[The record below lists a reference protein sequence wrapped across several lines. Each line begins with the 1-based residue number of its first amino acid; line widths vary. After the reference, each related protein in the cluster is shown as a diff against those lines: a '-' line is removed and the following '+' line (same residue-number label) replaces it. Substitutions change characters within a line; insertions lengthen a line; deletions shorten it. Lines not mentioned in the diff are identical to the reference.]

1 MDMRFLMKQAK
12 EMQKKMETIK
22 AQLANR
28 EIKVASGGGMVE
40 ITINGEQEIKEINI
54 NPDIIDPEDKEM
66 LEDLVLAAINEGMR
80 QSKEMV
86 SEEMKKLTGGVN
98 LPGLF

>member
-1 MDMRFLMKQAK
+1 
-12 EMQKKMETIK
+12 MEK
-22 AQLANR
+22 FYKL
-28 EIKVASGGGMVE
+28 
-40 ITINGEQEIKEINI
+40 EQEIKELIQ
-54 NPDIIDPEDKEM
+54 PDIIDPEDKEM

>member
-12 EMQKKMETIK
+12 EMQKKMETIR
-22 AQLANR
+22 AQLADR
-28 EIKVASGGGMVE
+28 EVKVASGGGMVE
-40 ITINGEQEIKEINI
+40 ITINGEQEIKEIHI

-66 LEDLVLAAINEGMR
+66 LEDLVLAAVNEGIR

-86 SEEMKKLTGGVN
+86 SGEMKKLTGGVN
-98 LPGLF
+98 IPGLF

>member
-12 EMQKKMETIK
+12 EMQKKMEAIK
-22 AQLANR
+22 TQLANR

-66 LEDLVLAAINEGMR
+66 LEDLVLAAVNEGIR

>member
-1 MDMRFLMKQAK
+1 MDMRFLMKQAQ
-12 EMQKKMETIK
+12 EMQKKMGAIK
-22 AQLANR
+22 EQLVHK
-28 EIKVASGGGMVE
+28 EINVASGGGMVE
-40 ITINGEQEIKEINI
+40 LTINGEQEIKEIHI

-66 LEDLVLAAINEGMR
+66 LEDLILAAVNEGVR

-86 SEEMKKLTGGVN
+86 NEEMKKLTGGVN

>member
-22 AQLANR
+22 AQLANQ
-28 EIKVASGGGMVE
+28 EVKVASGGGMVE
-40 ITINGEQEIKEINI
+40 VTINGEQEIKEIHI

-66 LEDLVLAAINEGMR
+66 LEDLVLAAVNEGIR

-86 SEEMKKLTGGVN
+86 NGEMKKLTGGVN

>member
-22 AQLANR
+22 AQLANQ

-40 ITINGEQEIKEINI
+40 ITINGEQEIKEISI

-66 LEDLVLAAINEGMR
+66 LEDLILAAVNEGIR
-80 QSKEMV
+80 QSKEMIN
-86 SEEMKKLTGGVN
+86 EEMKKLTGGVN

>member
-1 MDMRFLMKQAK
+1 
-12 EMQKKMETIK
+12 MQKKMEAIK
-22 AQLANR
+22 EQLSHK
-28 EIKVASGGGMVE
+28 ELKVSSGGGMVE
-40 ITINGEQEIKEINI
+40 LLINGQQEIKEIHI

-66 LEDLVLAAINEGMR
+66 LEDLVQAAVNEGIR

-86 SEEMKKLTGGVN
+86 NEEMKKLTGGIN

>member
-1 MDMRFLMKQAK
+1 MKQAQ
-12 EMQKKMETIK
+12 EMQKKMEAIK
-22 AQLANR
+22 EQLSHK
-28 EIKVASGGGMVE
+28 ELKVSSGGGMVE
-40 ITINGEQEIKEINI
+40 LLINGQQEIKEIHI

-66 LEDLVLAAINEGMR
+66 LEDLVQAAVNEGIR

-86 SEEMKKLTGGVN
+86 NEEMKKLTGGIN

>member
-1 MDMRFLMKQAK
+1 MDMRFLMKQAQ
-12 EMQKKMETIK
+12 EMQKKMEAIK
-22 AQLANR
+22 EQLSHK
-28 EIKVASGGGMVE
+28 ELKVSSGGGMVE
-40 ITINGEQEIKEINI
+40 LLINGQQEIKEIHI

-66 LEDLVLAAINEGMR
+66 LEDLVQAAVNEGIR

-86 SEEMKKLTGGVN
+86 NEEMKKLTGGIN

>member
-12 EMQKKMETIK
+12 EMQKKMETIR

-28 EIKVASGGGMVE
+28 EVKVASGGGMVE
-40 ITINGEQEIKEINI
+40 ITINGEQEIKEIHI

-66 LEDLVLAAINEGMR
+66 LEDLVLAAVNEGIR

-86 SEEMKKLTGGVN
+86 SGEMKKLTGGVN
-98 LPGLF
+98 IPGLF